1 MQKPSSFLV
10 AVVFAALLIPA
21 SARADTVCATSGQ
34 HTWIIPNAVF
44 SSNVYGTTRGT
55 YGAALAALFAP
66 YGVSIAADPADTL
79 SLVDER
85 NVYGGGAVDTSL
97 IWNLL
102 GGRPTDA
109 PEMRDLLLQSAGNRP
124 ANFTLIFAQPVSG
137 IRFVRAGLIAGG
149 TGITHP
155 EWTAT
160 ARDAAGNVVATQH
173 ENLIASYSAVPARI
187 FDLGGSARI
196 SSITFAGDNHAFAAF
211 TNLVLQLIAWCH

>member
-1 MQKPSSFLV
+1 MQNPSSFLAA
-10 AVVFAALLIPA
+10 AVLAASLLPA
-21 SARADTVCATSGQ
+21 AARADTVCASSGQ
-34 HTWIIPNAVF
+34 HTWIVPNSVF
-44 SSNVYGTTRGT
+44 STNVFGTTRGT
-55 YGAALAALFAP
+55 YGASLAALFAP
-66 YGVSIAADPADTL
+66 YGVSVAADPVDTL

-102 GGRPTDA
+102 GTRPADA

-124 ANFTLIFAQPVSG
+124 ANFTLTFAQPVSG
-137 IRFVRAGLIAGG
+137 IRFVRAGLIAGV

-173 ENLIASYSAVPARI
+173 ENLIASYSAVPARM
-187 FDLGGSARI
+187 FDLGGSAPI
-196 SSITFAGDNHAFAAF
+196 ASVTFAGDNHAFAAF
-211 TNLVLQLIAWCH
+211 TNLALQLIAWCR